1 MRQSSVVY
9 LAGPAYSPEETAG
22 QETIATM
29 LEESGFG
36 VYLPSRDGIEPN
48 ISALARVDDPGEH
61 ARHDRAILESAVFAL
76 EIYQVVNRCDC
87 LVFNMNG
94 RVPDEAG
101 AFAAAVAF
109 TVGEP
114 VVLYKLDHRSKLHGN
129 DNAMILGLSYDFS
142 RVTRPGEIPGEL
154 EKAIGKSRRF
164 EGAPARGG
172 IPFFVRITA
181 ELGHEVWKALLRFKI
196 SSPAGDVTVFLDE
209 LSSILAAS
217 DASGFR
223 EPGPRPTRERK
234 I

>member
-48 ISALARVDDPGEH
+48 ISALALVDDPMEH
-61 ARHDRAILESAVFAL
+61 EQHDRAILESAVFAL
-76 EIYQVVNRCDC
+76 EIYQLVDRCDC

-94 RVPDEAG
+94 RVPAEAG

-109 TVGEP
+109 TVGKP

-142 RVTRPGEIPGEL
+142 KVTKPGEIPGEL
-154 EKAIGKSRRF
+154 EKAIGKSKRF
-164 EGAPARGG
+164 EGAPCRGG
-172 IPFFVRITA
+172 IPPFVRITA
-181 ELGHEVWKALLRFKI
+181 ELGHDVWKALQRFKI
-196 SSPAGDVTVFLDE
+196 SSLTGDATVFLDE

-223 EPGPRPTRERK
+223 EPGSRLTRERK
-234 I
+234 K